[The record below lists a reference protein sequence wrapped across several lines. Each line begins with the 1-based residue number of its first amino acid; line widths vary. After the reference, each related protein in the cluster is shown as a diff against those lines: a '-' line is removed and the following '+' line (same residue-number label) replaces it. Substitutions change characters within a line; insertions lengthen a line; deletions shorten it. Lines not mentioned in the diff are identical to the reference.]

1 MENICTKL
9 GINYK
14 SVKLIIKHKLIMD
27 KRRGEGD
34 KNQLFNSL
42 VIYFILGLFS
52 MPIVGMNANPM
63 IKMSL
68 FFSIFM
74 VMILNVFITDFSNVI
89 LDIDDKEILLTKGV
103 DSKTLNV
110 AKFIHIIIYIG
121 LISFSMSAGSIIIS
135 FKYGIGFTLTLIVNI
150 LLIDIL
156 TLIIS
161 AIIYTV
167 ILKLFSGEKLKDMI
181 NGFQIAFLLLFVI
194 GFQFV
199 GRAFDISNLEL
210 IYNSKRW
217 NILVPPMWFAANFN
231 IISGENTD
239 NIIKLMSLLSI
250 SLPVIS
256 LIIYLKMI
264 PVFECN
270 LQKLNDNSYKKSKLN
285 KKGYHKIS
293 SIICKDNNEE
303 RIFFNFIYEI
313 LNKDRNFK
321 AKVYPSLAMGVFM
334 PLLMIITNY
343 NNEGLINYIKNI
355 SGSDYYFS
363 VYLCVILT
371 QNAITLI
378 KYSKEYKG
386 SWIYDILPIKNENN
400 IYSAMFKVTTYKLML
415 PVFILMST
423 LFLTIFK
430 LDVIPH
436 ITIVFAINIIVSLYT
451 FKIDNKDLPFTLEY
465 KNNNASSNIITML
478 KSILVIG
485 IFALIHYIIRN
496 NIFFKLIYLVLLIIT
511 IKFLY
516 KRILR

>member
-1 MENICTKL
+1 MDNICKKL

-14 SVKLIIKHKLIMD
+14 SMKLIIKHKLIMD

-42 VIYFILGLFS
+42 IIYFILGLFS
-52 MPIVGMNANPM
+52 MPIVGMNTNSM

-89 LDIDDKEILLTKGV
+89 LDIDDKEILLTKGI
-103 DSKTLNV
+103 DSKTLNL

-121 LISFSMSAGSIIIS
+121 LISLSMSAGSIIVS
-135 FKYGIGFTLTLIVNI
+135 VKYGIGFTLTLIVNI
-150 LLIDIL
+150 LLVDIL

-210 IYNSKRW
+210 IYNSKLW

-250 SLPVIS
+250 LLPIIS

-264 PVFECN
+264 PVFESN
-270 LQKLNDNSYKKSKLN
+270 LQKLNDNSYKK
-285 KKGYHKIS
+285 
-293 SIICKDNNEE
+293 
-303 RIFFNFIYEI
+303 
-313 LNKDRNFK
+313 
-321 AKVYPSLAMGVFM
+321 
-334 PLLMIITNY
+334 
-343 NNEGLINYIKNI
+343 
-355 SGSDYYFS
+355 
-363 VYLCVILT
+363 
-371 QNAITLI
+371 
-378 KYSKEYKG
+378 
-386 SWIYDILPIKNENN
+386 
-400 IYSAMFKVTTYKLML
+400 
-415 PVFILMST
+415 
-423 LFLTIFK
+423 
-430 LDVIPH
+430 
-436 ITIVFAINIIVSLYT
+436 
-451 FKIDNKDLPFTLEY
+451 
-465 KNNNASSNIITML
+465 
-478 KSILVIG
+478 
-485 IFALIHYIIRN
+485 
-496 NIFFKLIYLVLLIIT
+496 
-511 IKFLY
+511 
-516 KRILR
+516 